1 MLLTIFIILFFV
13 SLLAVIAVLYWQW
26 KRVQKGEIEIKGLSH
41 TSHDH
46 ESPITI
52 RDIGI
57 LILYIVKHTLQFII
71 VQLSRLYFLLA
82 RKIKNLPKHKNPKIA
97 KILDKLKIPKVPEQA
112 KVFMQ
117 KTYEETKQKVNR
129 VRQDLAHLEESID
142 KRVD

>member
-13 SLLAVIAVLYWQW
+13 SLIASILVLYWQW
-26 KRVQKGEIEIKGLSH
+26 KRVQKGEIEITGLSNIQ
-41 TSHDH
+41 HDQ

-57 LILYIVKHTLQFII
+57 LILYIVKHTLQFLI
-71 VQLSRLYFLLA
+71 VQLSRFYFLISN
-82 RKIKNLPKHKNPKIA
+82 KIKNLPKHKNPKIA
-97 KILDKLKIPKVPEQA
+97 KIVNKLKIPPVPENA
-112 KVFMQ
+112 KIFV
-117 KTYEETKQKVNR
+117 KRTVEETKQKINR

>member
-13 SLLAVIAVLYWQW
+13 SLIAAIAVLYWQW
-26 KRVQKGEIEIKGLSH
+26 KRVQKGEIEITGLSNA
-41 TSHDH
+41 SHDQ

-57 LILYIVKHTLQFII
+57 LILYIVKHALQFII
-71 VQLSRLYFLLA
+71 VQLSRLYFLISH
-82 RKIKNLPKHKNPKIA
+82 KIKNLPKHKNPKIA
-97 KILDKLKIPKVPEQA
+97 KIVSKLKIPPVPEHA
-112 KVFMQ
+112 KVFV
-117 KTYEETKQKVNR
+117 KRTYEETKQKINR